1 MGNGS
6 FFALALLAPTQDT
19 WLKQSLTMK
28 ISSGV
33 MLPVFSEGSQ
43 KIFSV
48 VPLIFFPPRLKLF
61 EMFFEWPFVSNM
73 PCLKMSCITLSTL
86 NYRLT
91 FLSIQ

>member
-6 FFALALLAPTQDT
+6 SFALALLAPTQDT
-19 WLKQSLTMK
+19 WLKQSLTMR

-48 VPLIFFPPRLKLF
+48 VPLIFFPP
-61 EMFFEWPFVSNM
+61 
-73 PCLKMSCITLSTL
+73 
-86 NYRLT
+86 
-91 FLSIQ
+91 SIEAF